1 MINMDL
7 RYIASQYVMGEI
19 MNCTTMQQGTSSTA
33 MLLQTTSGSYVLRQ
47 LRDERQA
54 LAEYEVYQALAP
66 ANISPSIQCTKEGLP
81 YITHN
86 RMIYNVQTYIEKVVP
101 QHSLSLNYV
110 ELGEVIA
117 RFHQRIMHL
126 DMTRLGQEDRFAL
139 ALLWEA
145 VSGEVLDSSSEII
158 RRLADHVEECSVYQS
173 THTAVIHGDLGL
185 WNVLFTESDMYII
198 DVGEVRSGNHHFD
211 LAAILSST
219 CSSSITVCE
228 LEERMVQLER
238 GYRSE
243 GRDVNRVILYEQ
255 IHLWVIRGLLAII
268 REKGIIAPT
277 IPYVERNLAFLGKCQ
292 MVMS

>member
-1 MINMDL
+1 M
-7 RYIASQYVMGEI
+7 
-19 MNCTTMQQGTSSTA
+19 
-33 MLLQTTSGSYVLRQ
+33 
-47 LRDERQA
+47 
-54 LAEYEVYQALAP
+54 
-66 ANISPSIQCTKEGLP
+66 
-81 YITHN
+81 
-86 RMIYNVQTYIEKVVP
+86 
-101 QHSLSLNYV
+101 
-110 ELGEVIA
+110 
-117 RFHQRIMHL
+117 
-126 DMTRLGQEDRFAL
+126 
-139 ALLWEA
+139 
-145 VSGEVLDSSSEII
+145 
-158 RRLADHVEECSVYQS
+158 YQS